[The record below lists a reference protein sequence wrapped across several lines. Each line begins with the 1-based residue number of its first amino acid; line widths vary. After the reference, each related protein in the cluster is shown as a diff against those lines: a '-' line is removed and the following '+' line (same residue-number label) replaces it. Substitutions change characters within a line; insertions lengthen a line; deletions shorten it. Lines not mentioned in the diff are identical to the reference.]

1 MDQWDVNIKSQGI
14 TNSIMGKTEGKHRL
28 TKNAI
33 WNVGV
38 FGHAAQRFF
47 PGIENKKNINVRPT
61 QVWLWRCSKVLG
73 LLSGCP
79 KR

>member
-38 FGHAAQRFF
+38 FGHAAIFSRD
-47 PGIENKKNINVRPT
+47 
-61 QVWLWRCSKVLG
+61 
-73 LLSGCP
+73 
-79 KR
+79 